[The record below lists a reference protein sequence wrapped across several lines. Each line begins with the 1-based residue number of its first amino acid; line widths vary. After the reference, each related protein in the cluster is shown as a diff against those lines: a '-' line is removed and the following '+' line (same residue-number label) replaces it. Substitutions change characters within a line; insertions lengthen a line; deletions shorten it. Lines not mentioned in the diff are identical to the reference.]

1 MMLPA
6 VQISESLWVLIT
18 LPPQAKPSHAGY
30 VLQLKVEGL
39 SAFSSLMQH
48 QFYTLTWLPH
58 YAVML
63 TDWTCLLHSAG
74 DNFGSTGWEIWWWK
88 HII

>member
-48 QFYTLTWLPH
+48 QFYTLT
-58 YAVML
+58 
-63 TDWTCLLHSAG
+63 
-74 DNFGSTGWEIWWWK
+74 
-88 HII
+88 